1 MEFAHFMK
9 FFIFYVP
16 LLEVR
21 MISYIV
27 GVFFITIQK
36 SLESLEKNSV

>member
-21 MISYIV
+21 MISYIM
-27 GVFFITIQK
+27 GVFFITTKK
-36 SLESLEKNSV
+36 SFIEKF